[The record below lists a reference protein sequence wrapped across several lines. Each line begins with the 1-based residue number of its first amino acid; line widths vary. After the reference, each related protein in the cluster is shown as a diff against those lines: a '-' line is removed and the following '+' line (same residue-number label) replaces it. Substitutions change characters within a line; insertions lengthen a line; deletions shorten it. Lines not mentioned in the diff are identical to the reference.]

1 MSRRAGWR
9 VLAAAL
15 MVACSVLPVFA
26 DANDAPKRLAEAK
39 EVYQQLVSAPDRGV
53 PKELLEHARAI
64 AVFPGVLKAAMGVGA
79 RHGKGVMTVRTANGW
94 SAPAIVSISGGSAGF
109 QLGAE
114 STDLVLFFMNDRGVK
129 SIINGSK
136 ITLGGKASVAAG
148 PIGRSGEA
156 ATNLE
161 LKAEIY
167 SYARS
172 KGLFAGLSIE
182 GARIAPDNK
191 ENGELYGAG
200 VTAKKVL
207 LGGGP
212 ATRPAA
218 ATDFL
223 SVLP

>member
-1 MSRRAGWR
+1 MSRRAGWMVMATALVVAGSAAQ
-9 VLAAAL
+9 VLAEE
-15 MVACSVLPVFA
+15 
-26 DANDAPKRLAEAK
+26 NDAAKRLADAK

-64 AVFPGVLKAAMGVGA
+64 AVFPGVLKAAIGFGA

-94 SAPAIVSISGGSAGF
+94 SAPAVVSITGGSAGF

-129 SIINGSK
+129 AIINGSK
-136 ITLGGKASVAAG
+136 LTLGGKASVAAG
-148 PIGRSGEA
+148 PVGRSGEA

-161 LKAEIY
+161 LNAEIY

-172 KGLFAGLSIE
+172 KGLFAGLSVE

-191 ENGELYGAG
+191 ENAEFYGAG
-200 VTAKKVL
+200 VTAKTVL
-207 LGGGP
+207 LGKGP
-212 ATRPAA
+212 ANRPPAA
-218 ATDFL
+218 QDFL